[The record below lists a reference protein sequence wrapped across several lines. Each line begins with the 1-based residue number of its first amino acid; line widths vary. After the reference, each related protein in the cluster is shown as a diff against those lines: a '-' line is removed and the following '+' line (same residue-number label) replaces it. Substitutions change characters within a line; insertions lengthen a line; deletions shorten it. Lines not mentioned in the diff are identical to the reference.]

1 VETDERFL
9 VEKARKGDMSAFQEI
24 VERHK
29 NQIYYLS
36 LDFTGNHHDA
46 EDVLQ
51 EVLIKAHRSL
61 KTFKGNSRLR
71 TWFHRITI
79 NTCIDLTRRASP
91 AITSAEDLPGC
102 CERLVEY
109 SPNSNPEKKT
119 EAERIQL
126 HIEEALQQLTPLE
139 RSVFILRTYHQLPI
153 KEAAQILGRSEGTV
167 KNMLWRAIQKLQK
180 ELSFYRKE
188 LGLEASK

>member
-1 VETDERFL
+1 METDERVL
-9 VEKARKGDMSAFQEI
+9 VEKARNGDMSAFQEI
-24 VERHK
+24 VERHQK
-29 NQIYYLS
+29 QIYYLS

-61 KTFKGNSRLR
+61 KTFRGNSRLS

-91 AITSAEDLPGC
+91 LITSSEDVPGC
-102 CERLVEY
+102 CERLVEP
-109 SPNSNPEKKT
+109 SPNSNPEERT
-119 EAERIQL
+119 EAERIQT
-126 HIEEALQQLTPLE
+126 HIDEALQHLTPLE
-139 RSVFILRTYHQLPI
+139 RSVFVLRTYHQLPV

-167 KNMLWRAIQKLQK
+167 KNMLWRALRKLQK

-188 LGLEASK
+188 FGLETFK

>member
-1 VETDERFL
+1 
-9 VEKARKGDMSAFQEI
+9 MSAFQEI
-24 VERHK
+24 VERHQK
-29 NQIYYLS
+29 QIYYLS

-61 KTFKGNSRLR
+61 KTFRGHSRLS

-79 NTCIDLTRRASP
+79 NTCIDLTRRVSP
-91 AITSAEDLPGC
+91 LTTSTEDEPG
-102 CERLVEY
+102 CERLVEH
-109 SPNSNPEKKT
+109 SPNSNPEEKT
-119 EAERIQL
+119 EAGRIQT
-126 HIEEALQQLTPLE
+126 HIEEALQHLTPLE
-139 RSVFILRTYHQLPI
+139 RSVFVLRTYHQLPI

-167 KNMLWRAIQKLQK
+167 KNMLWRALRKLQK

-188 LGLEASK
+188 LGLETSK